1 MSRAPCKPDPRF
13 RAALLVFD
21 DHRRLHAWRAPPW
34 PTSWPRT
41 PRTWKL
47 RGERARAEHRHHAG
61 VVVVARR
68 RLRGVARDWAAEDVV
83 ASASWLAIARMRGSE
98 CDSNLHARM

>member
-1 MSRAPCKPDPRF
+1 MSQAPCKPDPRF

-21 DHRRLHAWRAPPW
+21 DHRRLHAWSAPPW
-34 PTSWPRT
+34 PTSWPRRR
-41 PRTWKL
+41 RTWKL
-47 RGERARAEHRHHAG
+47 RPSVRDEHRHHAG

-83 ASASWLAIARMRGSE
+83 ASASWLAITRMSALG